1 MDDTL
6 IIELFLLRDE
16 EAIRQCQEKYSPYCR
31 FIISNVLSDE
41 EDLKEVLSDV
51 FLKAWNTIP
60 SSPPKS
66 LKSYLGMLCRQL
78 SLNKIKEKQA
88 KKRNSKFDLILD
100 ELEECIADPLSNDE
114 MVDAIAFRESMNK
127 FLAMLPVKSRRIF
140 IARYWYSC
148 SISQIA
154 KEYSLKESNVTVL
167 LTRIRKKL
175 KEYLIKEGFNI

>member
-16 EAIRQCQEKYSPYCR
+16 EAIRQCQKKYSPYCR

-78 SLNKIKEKQA
+78 SH
-88 KKRNSKFDLILD
+88 FDRHARHGLGRRAVISLGRGW
-100 ELEECIADPLSNDE
+100 LSRDLYP
-114 MVDAIAFRESMNK
+114 R
-127 FLAMLPVKSRRIF
+127 
-140 IARYWYSC
+140 
-148 SISQIA
+148 
-154 KEYSLKESNVTVL
+154 
-167 LTRIRKKL
+167 
-175 KEYLIKEGFNI
+175 